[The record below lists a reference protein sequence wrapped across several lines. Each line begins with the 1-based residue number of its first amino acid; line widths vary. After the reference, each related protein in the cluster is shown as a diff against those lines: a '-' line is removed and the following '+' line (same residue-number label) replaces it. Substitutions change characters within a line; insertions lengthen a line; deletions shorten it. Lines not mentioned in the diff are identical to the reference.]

1 MTPDGRITSEFDD
14 AGGPAPTPG
23 EPWDA
28 RVWAGDWADD
38 SAEDWAGEWEA
49 SDDAED
55 AHDDAPDGDDGE
67 DDLADLELVVLD
79 LSGTVVADERLVER
93 AFDRAASAADIGT
106 TSEARR
112 AAWGF
117 VRETMGQSTIGVF
130 RALTGDDDQA
140 EHANAVFESAY
151 VDLIAQEGV
160 TAVPGAED
168 VVRRLQATGVDV
180 VLITGF
186 SRRVRDAVLDALGWR
201 YLADVVLSPEDAGR
215 GRPFPDLP
223 LTALLR
229 TGASTVEGMVVVGD
243 TASDIASGIAAGAG
257 LVVGVL
263 TGAHDEQTLLD
274 AGADAVLRSIAGLPE
289 LLGYDAPG
297 LAGADVAAGTG
308 AR

>member
-14 AGGPAPTPG
+14 STRWDDSEEWDDIEGADEVADAGQGD
-23 EPWDA
+23 DA
-28 RVWAGDWADD
+28 RDD
-38 SAEDWAGEWEA
+38 VED
-49 SDDAED
+49 DDRD
-55 AHDDAPDGDDGE
+55 

-79 LSGTVVADERLVER
+79 LSGTIVADEELIER
-93 AFDRAASAADIGT
+93 AFDRAASAAGIGAT
-106 TSEARR
+106 ETARR

-151 VDLIAQEGV
+151 VELIAREGV

-168 VVRRLQATGVDV
+168 VIRRLQATGVDV
-180 VLITGF
+180 AVITGW
-186 SRRVRDAVLDALGWR
+186 SRRVRDAVLDALGWGSP
-201 YLADVVLSPEDAGR
+201 ADVVLSPEDAGR

-229 TGASTVEGMVVVGD
+229 SGASTVEGMVVVGD
-243 TASDIASGIAAGAG
+243 TAGDIASGIAAGAG

-289 LLGYDAPG
+289 LLGYDIPELVSVDA
-297 LAGADVAAGTG
+297 VAGTG
-308 AR
+308 SR